1 MGDFVERGSRY
12 RILNRADCE
21 TKPSSCPKLTESAEI
36 KQSAPGSKNG
46 QHINEK
52 LCHQGWA
59 LGSRAP
65 ASQASAWALDSP
77 TTCQNPWKYS
87 IRTGREESQLP
98 RHAYDDCPAF
108 GSNSANQITLHNNIS
123 DPDHSLIAPSKLY
136 ANCGNVF
143 LHANRAGE
151 NRVRCVEA
159 G

>member
-21 TKPSSCPKLTESAEI
+21 ANRSSCPKLTESAEI

-52 LCHQGWA
+52 FCHQGWA
-59 LGSRAP
+59 LDSRAP
-65 ASQASAWALDSP
+65 AAQASAWALDSP

-87 IRTGREESQLP
+87 IRTGREEPQLP
-98 RHAYDDCPAF
+98 RHKCDDCPAF
-108 GSNSANQITLHNNIS
+108 GSNSANQITLDNNIS
-123 DPDHSLIAPSKLY
+123 DPDDFLIAPSKLC

-151 NRVRCVEA
+151 NRVRCFEA